1 MVVWLGGN
9 TMVNEKMML
18 LFRMFLVFLRIG
30 PSTFGGGYAMIPVIE
45 KEVVTKRG
53 WLPQSEM
60 GNLIT
65 IAGSAPGGVG
75 INAAA
80 FIGYRLGGIPGAVV
94 AVMGI
99 TMPTFVIVC
108 VLSLFYSL
116 FEHQVKV
123 AAALKGIH
131 GAVIALIILAAYKMA
146 KTALFDWTTKAV
158 FAAALLLLLFTSV
171 DQLIVMLGG
180 IGIGIIAV
188 VAKERRGFKA
198 KTEKGEEKLDA
209 QGLNYPEYYI

>member
-1 MVVWLGGN
+1 MMVKDNML
-9 TMVNEKMML
+9 L
-18 LFRMFLVFLRIG
+18 LFRVFWVFFRIG

-45 KEVVTKRG
+45 KEVITKRG
-53 WLPQSEM
+53 WLASSEM
-60 GNLIT
+60 GNVIA

-80 FIGYRLGGIPGAVV
+80 FIGYRLGGIPGAVA
-94 AVMGI
+94 AVLGI

-131 GAVIALIILAAYKMA
+131 GAVIALIIMAAYKMA
-146 KTALFDWTTKAV
+146 KAALFDRTTKLV
-158 FAAALLLLLFTSV
+158 AAATLLLLLFTSINQV
-171 DQLIVMLGG
+171 VVMLGG
-180 IGIGIIAV
+180 ACVGIV
-188 VAKERRGFKA
+188 VVMTKKKLGYQA
-198 KTEKGEEKLDA
+198 KTEKEEAKTNPGFL
-209 QGLNYPEYYI
+209 YPEYYI